1 MICDGKYEF
10 GEEGRRK
17 KRTRHKIGFSNRWGR
32 GILAEFSLFVGII
45 EGEIGMVV
53 LSDREKRRR

>member
-17 KRTRHKIGFSNRWGR
+17 KRTRRKIGFSNRWGR

-53 LSDREKRRR
+53 LSD